1 MKVLIENALKET
13 GLDYFYL
20 KRAREKFPCIVY
32 QYHEYPNAL
41 GDNTEES
48 TSYERYFNLIIKKDL
63 TTTTN
68 LVKQI
73 LKKHG
78 FGKVVI
84 NAPIMFEDTDYYQ
97 ITMQYVKSKA
107 I

>member
-1 MKVLIENALKET
+1 MKKLIEVALRDT
-13 GLDYFYL
+13 GLDYFYI
-20 KRAREKFPCIVY
+20 KRARNVFPCIVY
-32 QYHEYPNAL
+32 TYNELPHAL

-48 TSYERYFNLIIKKDL
+48 TRYDIYFNLIIKKDL
-63 TTTTN
+63 TDTTK
-68 LVKQI
+68 LVKDI
-73 LKKHG
+73 LKNHG
-78 FGKVVI
+78 FMKVII

>member
-1 MKVLIENALKET
+1 MKFLIENALKET

-48 TSYERYFNLIIKKDL
+48 TRYVIKKDL
-63 TTTTN
+63 TATTN

-78 FGKVVI
+78 FGKIVI
-84 NAPIMFEDTDYYQ
+84 NAPIMFDETDYYQ
-97 ITMQYVKSKA
+97 ITMQYVKTIA
-107 I
+107 T